1 MPKSSPKDNGRAR
14 QTFGMTSGPRRLPG
28 AGQVAPSG
36 KGRSEFFS
44 RLSPPMT
51 NGTGKTLATKAA
63 DAEKA
68 KADRAKSKGFG
79 R

>member
-1 MPKSSPKDNGRAR
+1 MPKANLKVNGRAPA
-14 QTFGMTSGPRRLPG
+14 PRRPGRLPG
-28 AGQVAPSG
+28 AGQVAPNG
-36 KGRSEFFS
+36 RGRSEFFS
-44 RLSPPMT
+44 RLSPPMV